1 MGGTVQ
7 HQYEEIIRGR
17 TFQIE
22 VSHVSLQPSRWRAQL
37 RRAAGIPTAMM
48 PFYGPTPD
56 EAAQSLSRWLTLV
69 YQSTA
74 PL

>member
-1 MGGTVQ
+1 MSGTV
-7 HQYEEIIRGR
+7 HQYEEIIGGR

-22 VSHVSLQPSRWRAQL
+22 VSPVSVQPSRWRAQL

-48 PFYGPTPD
+48 PFYGSTPD

-69 YQSTA
+69 YQTTA
-74 PL
+74 SV

>member
-1 MGGTVQ
+1 MSGTV
-7 HQYEEIIRGR
+7 HQYEEIIGGR

-22 VSHVSLQPSRWRAQL
+22 VSPVSVQPSRWRAQL
-37 RRAAGIPTAMM
+37 RRAAGIPTAML

-69 YQSTA
+69 YQTTA
-74 PL
+74 SV